1 MRPFTPEEHAVISD
15 AITRAEEHT
24 SGEIVVVVAR
34 ASAGYRTFALMC
46 AALLALA
53 VPLPFIY
60 FSKWPVEYIY
70 LAQMIVFA
78 VAAILS
84 QWEPLRIAITPG
96 SIKRARAHQR
106 AIEQFLVQNLHTTL
120 GRTGVLIYVSIA
132 ERYAE
137 VIADDGIYRKVTPEV
152 WDALIAA
159 LTMNIGRGAHVEGFV
174 AAIETCGAILA
185 EHFPPETGD
194 RDELPNHLIV
204 LDVVEPA

>member
-1 MRPFTPEEHAVISD
+1 MRPFTPEEHAAISN

-46 AALLALA
+46 AALIALA